1 MKILIIRNFPSYMA
15 VKNNTYN
22 IQEVG
27 LAKALVRKGHFCDII
42 FWTDKAEEIVD
53 VPVDKLGTVH
63 VFYRCGKTV
72 LKNTVYPNCNELFEQ
87 YDILQPCEYNQIQA
101 WLLAKRY
108 PEKTIVYHGPYYSPF
123 NKRYNLMCKAF
134 DVIFLRRYLRLNT
147 QFMVKS
153 NLAKKFLVDKGIK
166 QSNVHTVGVG
176 IDTQMLASNQELCDD
191 EICRK
196 MVADKDIIKILYVGR
211 FEERRNIRFIID
223 IFHKVQENNDNVKL
237 YLIGTG
243 DKEYV
248 QNCFSHINELRLE
261 DKVVWQEKMEQKF
274 LSRIYQ
280 MADFF
285 LLPTEYEI
293 FGMVLL
299 EAMYYKNI
307 ILTTNN
313 GGSST
318 LIENEVNG
326 FVLENKDVDSWAK
339 CIKEIYSNKR
349 KLQEIQENAFLSV
362 ANKFTW
368 DVLAEKFI
376 EQYKNKL
383 NGE

>member
-1 MKILIIRNFPSYMA
+1 
-15 VKNNTYN
+15 
-22 IQEVG
+22 
-27 LAKALVRKGHFCDII
+27 
-42 FWTDKAEEIVD
+42 
-53 VPVDKLGTVH
+53 
-63 VFYRCGKTV
+63 
-72 LKNTVYPNCNELFEQ
+72 
-87 YDILQPCEYNQIQA
+87 
-101 WLLAKRY
+101 
-108 PEKTIVYHGPYYSPF
+108 
-123 NKRYNLMCKAF
+123 
-134 DVIFLRRYLRLNT
+134 
-147 QFMVKS
+147 MVKS

-176 IDTQMLASNQELCDD
+176 IDTQMLVSNQELCDD
-191 EICRK
+191 EIYRK

-307 ILTTNN
+307 VLTTNN

-339 CIKEIYSNKR
+339 CIKDVYSNKR

-368 DVLAEKFI
+368 DALAEKFI

-383 NGE
+383 KGE